1 MPALNAPPTAPTTAP
16 ATHAATH
23 AATTPAGIAVT
34 LAAAPATADPAAA
47 VPVLAIVGLALAAG
61 ASGVSLRLADA
72 LLPRLAQEFSVTLG
86 QASQV
91 ITVFAV
97 AYGLSQLLFGPLG
110 DRFGKYRVIAWA
122 CAASAGTS
130 LLCALAPGHSALLAG
145 RLVAGATAAAVIPL
159 SMAWIG
165 DVVPYERRQAVLAR
179 FLIGQITGFAIGV
192 WAGGFAAEHLDWR
205 TPFFGVAGLFAVVAV
220 VLQWV
225 RRRLPPAV
233 VAVAAGTVGAGA
245 VANGAGGNPVRRG
258 LAEFAAVLA
267 KPWARVVLVTVFFEG
282 AAVYGPFAFIAS
294 HLHQRFGLPLSTVGA
309 LVMLFAAGGLGFAL
323 FARWLVQRLGEVVL
337 VRTGSVF
344 MAAALWA
351 LAWAPA
357 WAWAMPA
364 CALMGLGFYMMHNTL
379 QTHATQMAPERRGA
393 AVASFAAC
401 FFLGQSL
408 GVGLAGLVVGTVGTG
423 AVLAAGGVG
432 LLAVAWNFNRLRRGQ
447 AGRAAGMA

>member
-1 MPALNAPPTAPTTAP
+1 MSALNAPPAGATKASHLAPNP
-16 ATHAATH
+16 DI
-23 AATTPAGIAVT
+23 TPASS
-34 LAAAPATADPAAA
+34 PDADPVAA
-47 VPVLAIVGLALAAG
+47 VPVLAITGLALAAL

-91 ITVFAV
+91 ITAFAV

-110 DRFGKYRVIAWA
+110 DRYGKYRVIAWA
-122 CAASAGTS
+122 CLASAGTS
-130 LLCALAPGHSALLAG
+130 LLCALAPGYTALLAG
-145 RLVAGATAAAVIPL
+145 RLAAGATAAAVIPL

-165 DVVPYERRQAVLAR
+165 DVVAYERRQAVLAR

-205 TPFFGVAGLFAVVAV
+205 TPFFGVAGLFLAVAA

-225 RRRLPPAV
+225 RRRLPAA
-233 VAVAAGTVGAGA
+233 AVAASNAQA
-245 VANGAGGNPVRRG
+245 AALALDSGNALQRG
-258 LAEFAAVLA
+258 LAEFGAVLA
-267 KPWARVVLVTVFFEG
+267 KPWARVVLLTVFCEG

-309 LVMLFAAGGLGFAL
+309 LVMLFALGGLGFAV
-323 FARWLVQRLGEVVL
+323 FARVLVRRLGEVVL

-351 LAWAPA
+351 LAGAPT

-408 GVGLAGLVVGTVGTG
+408 GVGLAGLLVGTVGTG
-423 AVLAAGGVG
+423 AVLAAGGFG
-432 LLAVAWNFNRLRRGQ
+432 LLAVAWNFNRQRRGR
-447 AGRAAGMA
+447 AGTAAGLV

>member
-1 MPALNAPPTAPTTAP
+1 MA
-16 ATHAATH
+16 
-23 AATTPAGIAVT
+23 TPAGILPTAPGP
-34 LAAAPATADPAAA
+34 AAP

-110 DRFGKYRVIAWA
+110 DRYGKYRVIAWA

-145 RLVAGATAAAVIPL
+145 RLLAGATAAAVIPL
-159 SMAWIG
+159 AMAWIG

-205 TPFFGVAGLFAVVAV
+205 TPFFGVAGLFGVVAI

-225 RRRLPPAV
+225 RRRLPPAA
-233 VAVAAGTVGAGA
+233 VAVAVATRTVGGG
-245 VANGAGGNPVRRG
+245 VGANGAGGNPVQRG
-258 LAEFAAVLA
+258 AAEFAAVLA
-267 KPWARVVLVTVFFEG
+267 KPWARVVLVTVFVEG

-408 GVGLAGLVVGTVGTG
+408 GVGLAGLLVGTVGTG
-423 AVLAAGGVG
+423 WVLAAGGLG
-432 LLAVAWNFNRLRRGQ
+432 LLAVAWNFNRLRRGR

>member
-1 MPALNAPPTAPTTAP
+1 MSVPNVPPVAAKTSHPAFDPEINP
-16 ATHAATH
+16 AT
-23 AATTPAGIAVT
+23 
-34 LAAAPATADPAAA
+34 DPVAA
-47 VPVLAIVGLALAAG
+47 VPVLAITGLALAAL

-91 ITVFAV
+91 ITAFAV

-110 DRFGKYRVIAWA
+110 DRYGKYRVIAWA
-122 CAASAGTS
+122 CLASAGTS
-130 LLCALAPGHSALLAG
+130 LLCALAPGYTALLAG
-145 RLVAGATAAAVIPL
+145 RLAAGATAAAVIPL

-165 DVVPYERRQAVLAR
+165 DVVAYERRQAVLAR

-205 TPFFGVAGLFAVVAV
+205 TPFFGVAGLFLAVAA

-225 RRRLPPAV
+225 RRRLPAA
-233 VAVAAGTVGAGA
+233 AVAASNAQA
-245 VANGAGGNPVRRG
+245 AALALAGGNALQRG
-258 LAEFAAVLA
+258 LAEFGAVLA
-267 KPWARVVLVTVFFEG
+267 KPWARVVLLTVFCEG

-309 LVMLFAAGGLGFAL
+309 LVMLFALGGLGFAV
-323 FARWLVQRLGEVVL
+323 FARVLVRRLGEVVL

-351 LAWAPA
+351 LAGAPT

-408 GVGLAGLVVGTVGTG
+408 GVGLAGLLVGAVGTG

-432 LLAVAWNFNRLRRGQ
+432 LLAVGWNFNRQRRSRVGIS
-447 AGRAAGMA
+447 AGMA

>member
-1 MPALNAPPTAPTTAP
+1 MTATNPPRLTTPAAP
-16 ATHAATH
+16 THAA
-23 AATTPAGIAVT
+23 
-34 LAAAPATADPAAA
+34 PAAI
-47 VPVLAIVGLALAAG
+47 PVVAIVGLSLAAL

-72 LLPRLAQEFSVTLG
+72 LLPRLSQEFSISLG

-91 ITVFAV
+91 ITAFAV

-122 CAASAGTS
+122 CAASALTS
-130 LLCALAPGHSALLAG
+130 LLCALAQSHPALIAG
-145 RLVAGATAAAVIPL
+145 RLVAGASAAAVIPL
-159 SMAWIG
+159 AMAWIG

-205 TPFFGVAGLFAVVAV
+205 TPFFGVAALFLTVAV

-225 RRRLPPAV
+225 RRGLPAS
-233 VAVAAGTVGAGA
+233 AVAPRAAAPGNLLQRTVG
-245 VANGAGGNPVRRG
+245 
-258 LAEFAAVLA
+258 EFGAVLA
-267 KPWARVVLVTVFFEG
+267 KPWARVVLVTVFLEG

-309 LVMLFAAGGLGFAL
+309 LVMLFALGGLGFAL
-323 FARWLVQRLGEVVL
+323 SARVLVRRLGEVVL

-344 MAAALWA
+344 MATA
-351 LAWAPA
+351 LALLACAPD
-357 WAWAMPA
+357 WGWAMPA

-393 AVASFAAC
+393 AVASFASS
-401 FFLGQSL
+401 FFLGQSV
-408 GVGLAGLVVGTVGTG
+408 GVGLAGLLVGHIGT
-423 AVLAAGGVG
+423 AWVLGAGGAA
-432 LLAVAWNFNRLRRGQ
+432 LLAVAWNFNHQRRSH
-447 AGRAAGMA
+447 AGVAAGMA